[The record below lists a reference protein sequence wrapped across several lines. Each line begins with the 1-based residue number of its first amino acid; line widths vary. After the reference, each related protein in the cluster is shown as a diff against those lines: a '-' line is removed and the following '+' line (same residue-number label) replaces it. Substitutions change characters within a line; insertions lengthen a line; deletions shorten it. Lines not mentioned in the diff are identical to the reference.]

1 MKNISVP
8 VIGLKALRRS
18 ARSSV
23 FGLLTASILLLPVG
37 RAFALAVGDQVYN
50 PKSDS
55 FETIVQIPSP
65 PNGWVVTS
73 VIVDGKTTFNAFIVT
88 PPDVG
93 TTYVSGGTTYKVLS
107 YDTTTVDGQTYYT
120 GIVVENETDSSNP
133 KTTLN
138 AYQIGVQ
145 VDGGALGGDGSG
157 GTVTQGNDVRFVD
170 NRTGS
175 NGSGGSNA
183 YGIKIDFGIL
193 GSLTIGVSGSDGQ
206 PGGNGPKIIDTL
218 PSTDS
223 YSSSDTGK
231 AAVEIS
237 SVGGDGGKGG
247 DSYGNQ
253 KARQGGAAG
262 QGGDITLTSA
272 ATITT
277 NASGADGIHVM
288 SKGGQGGAGGSGYI
302 FSQGGSGGP
311 PTTGGTVIV
320 NNSGQITT
328 NQEKSVGIFAQS
340 IGGGGGAGGDSFGIV
355 GLPGSAS
362 AGGDGGMVTVGNT
375 GVIETKGAR
384 SYGIWAQ
391 SLGGSGGDAGDAGGI
406 VALGNKL
413 GSGGGT
419 GNTATVNNNAGGSIT
434 TYGVGAFGILAQ
446 SIGGGGGDAGGAGG
460 LVAIG
465 GDAGSGGDG
474 GTVIVTNAAGNV
486 IRTFGGS
493 DTSVTELG
501 PAITDVGA
509 DAIVA
514 QSIGGGGGNGSGSGG
529 LVAIGGE
536 GSAGGGGGTV
546 SVTNDGTLITIGPK
560 ARGIFAQSIGGG
572 GGNGGDSGGL
582 VAIGGKG
589 SSTSNGGTVTVNNT
603 GTITTAGTAIQ
614 AESIGGGGGD
624 GGSSAG
630 LFSIGGSG
638 GGGGDGLGVT
648 VNSSGRLTTSGD
660 NSVGILAQS
669 LGGGGGNGGGS
680 YTAGA
685 PISIAIGGAGDKG
698 GNGGSVEVNHV
709 ATPGDLSHLVTS
721 VINTGTRTTNG
732 QGQTVVTGNKAYGVF
747 AQSVGGG
754 GGRGGLAVSIANG
767 TSGAGAS
774 FAIGGSGGLGGNGE
788 DVTVNYKGYITTQ
801 GDSAY
806 GIFAQSVGGGGGD
819 GGGAVAVSGGG
830 AFSFGLAMG
839 GKGGVA
845 GDGDI
850 VTVNTAG
857 GTIETFGLQS
867 YGIFAQSVGGGG
879 GNGGFAGGGTLGA
892 VAMTVTLGGDAGTGG
907 LAKAV
912 TVNNASTII
921 THQNGAIGINAQ
933 SLGGGGGNGGFAI
946 SGAIA
951 VGAVSAAVGGH
962 GGGGS
967 NGGTVTV
974 DNQGDITT
982 SGDKAYGILAQS
994 VGGGGGNGG
1003 SAVAFTLGVSPDPAE
1018 IPTVAVSI
1026 SVGGGGGDGSI
1037 ADIVHVTNGGSIT
1050 THGTDAHG
1058 IWAQSIGGGGGIGG
1072 YAASGSM
1079 TIGGGANI
1087 EVAVGGTGGKGETA
1101 GAVIVDAGKDSDG
1114 NIIADSIITTFGIG
1128 ANGIRAQ
1135 SIGGGGGDGGF
1146 AVGVNIGI
1154 NNSELLQGNIGVT
1167 VGGSGGVAGDGSTV
1181 TVNNWSGIRTYGD
1194 NAVGIYAQSAGGGGG
1209 DGGNAITGVLGW
1221 ANATSSSAQTVN
1233 ISVAVGGKGGAAG
1246 DGEDVTVH
1254 NYGSIETGLD
1264 TQTVDAEGDPIIT
1277 GNSAYGIFA
1286 QSIGGGGGIGGRANS
1301 INVLVGKGDAP
1312 PDAQTNIA
1320 MSVAVGGDGGGAG
1333 NGGHVAVTN
1342 SGDIVTNAS
1351 LSDGIYAQSVGG
1363 GGGAGGNG
1371 LLGTGELIPV
1381 PVALIANVLMGK
1393 TKIYSNLGIAV
1404 GGNDGSTGTGGL
1416 VEVTNTGDITTKGSN
1431 SNGIFAQSVGGG
1443 GGVGGKA
1450 NIGAT
1455 GTLGIGG
1462 RGTSGGDGGIVT
1474 VTNNG
1479 NGKIE
1484 TFGAASN
1491 GIFAQSVGG
1500 GGGVA
1505 GNVDRVLESAMGPIP
1520 ALNLGIGLAFGQG
1533 AGDGG
1538 SGKDVTV
1545 EGNGAIIT
1553 HGSSSAGIFAQSVG
1567 GGGGIL
1573 GTLGNELI
1581 PGIHD
1586 VTNWAVG
1593 SNGDAGDSGI
1603 VHVNYAGAIDTYGD
1617 GSIGIF
1623 AQSNG
1628 GTKDTTQQYLGTAGN
1643 VTVDLT
1649 GSVVTHAAG
1658 TDAIV
1663 AQSKAVEGNGDIAIN
1678 LNSTNGLVK
1687 GGATDA
1693 THVGVGVW
1701 IIDGA
1706 TNTISNKG
1714 TITTASGTAGG
1725 WAILSGVGNED
1736 VTNYGTVTG
1745 SFDLGT
1751 GANSFTNK
1759 AGATF
1764 NAGSYAQLG
1773 GDNLFT
1779 DSGYF
1784 SPGGDG
1790 NVMTTNLDGN
1800 WNQSSTGIY
1809 KLDVDLDPGSDLI
1822 NVSGTADL
1830 NGAVAVNIL
1839 NPAAAKPGSQD
1850 FLILYAHD
1858 GVTHDGLK
1866 LNALPSAVA
1875 QYQLQFPDSDNVY
1888 LNVDINF
1895 APIGLT
1901 RNQTLIGNAVNA
1913 IQTGQPP
1920 ASFNKIAAALF
1931 YVPTLGQ
1938 LGGVYDSISGEGVS
1952 GVQQPQFDAYG
1963 TFLSSMTRQSDFWRT
1978 GLGTD
1983 PMDQTIAPQAYDEP
1997 KAKKDAFGALQKAPD
2012 ERRWSYWATAGGST
2026 GQLAGNAAVGSAETV
2041 YQGGSFA
2048 AGFDSVGDPD
2058 VMMGFAMGGAATSF
2072 AVPDRATSGN
2082 IIGGQVGAHLARKW
2096 DQFYINGALAFGLYN
2111 NNIDRDASVP
2121 GSNAPLDPIAGLP
2134 TEHWKSNFLSA
2145 GLGTSMEAGWR
2156 QTVGEGAITPFA
2168 GVQFSM
2174 LSMDAFNETSIGG
2187 GALGLSFDSRA
2198 VLSLPVS
2205 LGLQLDTTVD
2215 VGNGKSLQAWGR
2227 AAWVHEFEP
2236 DRSVKPEFQAAPGY
2250 PLVIQGAA
2258 AAENA
2263 VAVDAGLKMNLAN
2276 NTSMFTTFDG
2286 KFGQGV
2292 QTYGGN
2298 VGFKVNW

>member
-1 MKNISVP
+1 MNTIGVP
-8 VIGLKALRRS
+8 AIGLKALRRS

-23 FGLLTASILLLPVG
+23 FAMLTGTILLLPVG
-37 RAFALAVGDQVYN
+37 SALAAVKVGDSIYN
-50 PKSDS
+50 PGTGN
-55 FETIVQIPSP
+55 FETVVQIPSP
-65 PNGWVVTS
+65 PNGWVVTAVS
-73 VIVDGKTTFNAFIVT
+73 SGSGTTFNAVIVS
-88 PPDVG
+88 PPAVNS
-93 TTYVSGGTTYKVLS
+93 TFVSGGTTYKVLS
-107 YDTTTVDGQTYYT
+107 YTTTTVSGQSYYT
-120 GIVVENETDSSNP
+120 GIVVENETDSNHPQS
-133 KTTLN
+133 TLN
-138 AYQIGVQ
+138 TYQLNVPI
-145 VDGGALGGDGSG
+145 DGGGAGGAGTG
-157 GTVTQGNDVRFVD
+157 GTVSQGNSVRFVD
-170 NRTGS
+170 RQTGS
-175 NGSGGSNA
+175 NGAGGSNA

-206 PGGNGPKIIDTL
+206 PGGNGPTINDTL
-218 PSTDS
+218 HATES
-223 YSSSDTGK
+223 YSSNQAGK
-231 AAVEIS
+231 AAVEIA

-253 KARQGGAAG
+253 DARQGGAAG
-262 QGGDITLTSA
+262 QGGNITLNTA

-277 NASGADGIHVM
+277 DAVGADGVFVM

-302 FSQGGSGGP
+302 LAQGGSGGP

-328 NQEKSVGIFAQS
+328 KQDKSVGIFAQS

-355 GLPGSAS
+355 GQPGSAS
-362 AGGDGGMVTVGNT
+362 AGGNGGTVTVTNT
-375 GVIETKGAR
+375 GVIETRGAR

-391 SLGGSGGDAGDAGGI
+391 SLGGSGGNAGDSGGI

-419 GNTATVNNNAGGSIT
+419 GNTVTVNNNAGGDIT

-474 GTVIVTNAAGNV
+474 KDVVVTNAAGNV

-493 DTSVTELG
+493 DTNVTNLG
-501 PAITDVGA
+501 PTIQDVGA

-536 GSAGGGGGTV
+536 GSAGGIGGSV

-624 GGSSAG
+624 GGSAGG

-638 GGGGDGLGVT
+638 GGGGNGLKVT
-648 VNSSGRLTTSGD
+648 VNSSGHLTTSGND
-660 NSVGILAQS
+660 AVGILAQS

-680 YTAGA
+680 YTVGA
-685 PISIAIGGAGDKG
+685 PISIAIGGAGAKG
-698 GNGGSVEVNHV
+698 GDGGSVEVNHV
-709 ATPGDLSHLVTS
+709 ATAGNLSGLVASDIDT
-721 VINTGTRTTNG
+721 TGT
-732 QGQTVVTGNKAYGVF
+732 KAYGVF

-754 GGRGGLAVSIANG
+754 GGRGGLAVAVANG
-767 TSGAGAS
+767 TSAAVGIS
-774 FAIGGSGGLGGNGE
+774 FALGGTGGPGGSSK
-788 DVTVNYKGYITTQ
+788 DVTVNYKGDVTTQ
-801 GDSAY
+801 GNQAY

-819 GGGAVAVSGGG
+819 GGGSVAVAAGG
-830 AFSFGLAMG
+830 AFNFGLAMG

-850 VTVNTAG
+850 VTVNTTG
-857 GTIETFGLQS
+857 GTIETYGLQA

-892 VAMTVTLGGDAGTGG
+892 VAMSVTLGGEAGTGG

-912 TVNNASTII
+912 TVNNHSTII
-921 THQNGAIGINAQ
+921 THENGSIGINAQ

-974 DNQGDITT
+974 DNQGDIIT
-982 SGDKAYGILAQS
+982 SGDKAFGIFAQS

-1003 SAVAFTLGVSPDPAE
+1003 SAVAFTATASPDPAE

-1026 SVGGGGGDGSI
+1026 AVGGGGGDGSI
-1037 ADIVHVTNGGSIT
+1037 ADTVHVTNGGNIT
-1050 THGTDAHG
+1050 THGIEAHG
-1058 IWAQSIGGGGGIGG
+1058 IWAQSVGGGGGTGG

-1079 TIGGGANI
+1079 AIGPGGTIT
-1087 EVAVGGTGGKGETA
+1087 VAVGGTGGKGETA
-1101 GAVIVDAGKDSDG
+1101 GAVIVDAGKDDNG
-1114 NIIADSIITTFGIG
+1114 NVIADSLITTYGMG
-1128 ANGIRAQ
+1128 ADGIRAQ

-1154 NNSELLQGNIGVT
+1154 NNSELLNMNLGVT
-1167 VGGSGGVAGDGSTV
+1167 VGGSGGVAGDGSTA
-1181 TVNNWSGIRTYGD
+1181 TVNNWAGIRTYGD
-1194 NAVGIYAQSAGGGGG
+1194 NAAGIFAQSAGGGGG
-1209 DGGNAITGVLGW
+1209 DGGNAITGVAGW
-1221 ANATSSSAQTVN
+1221 ANATSQSAQTVN
-1233 ISVAVGGKGGAAG
+1233 MSVAVGGTGGAAG
-1246 DGEDVTVH
+1246 DGQDVTVNNH
-1254 NYGSIETGLD
+1254 GTIETGLD
-1264 TQTVDAEGDPIIT
+1264 THTVDAEGNEIVT

-1312 PDAQTNIA
+1312 PGAETNIA
-1320 MSVAVGGDGGGAG
+1320 MSVAVGGNGGGAG
-1333 NGGHVAVTN
+1333 NGGHVKVTN
-1342 SGDIVTNAS
+1342 DGNIITNAS
-1351 LSDGIYAQSVGG
+1351 MSDGIYAESVGG

-1381 PVALIANVLMGK
+1381 PAALIANVLFGK
-1393 TKIYSNLGIAV
+1393 TKIYSNIGIAV
-1404 GGNDGSTGTGGL
+1404 GGQGGSTGTGGL
-1416 VEVTNTGDITTKGSN
+1416 VEVTNTGNITTKGSN

-1455 GTLGIGG
+1455 GTVGIGG
-1462 RGTSGGDGGIVT
+1462 KGTSGGDGGIVH
-1474 VTNNG
+1474 VTNDG
-1479 NGKIE
+1479 NGTIE

-1491 GIFAQSVGG
+1491 GIFAQSIGG

-1505 GNVDRVLESAMGPIP
+1505 GNVDRVLESKMGPIP

-1533 AGDGG
+1533 GGNGG

-1581 PGIHD
+1581 PGIST

-1603 VHVNYAGAIDTYGD
+1603 VHVNYAGTIDTYGS

-1628 GTKDTTQQYLGTAGN
+1628 GKKDTTQNYLGTAGN
-1643 VTVDLT
+1643 VTVDLA
-1649 GSVVTHAAG
+1649 GSVVTHEAG

-1678 LNSTNGLVK
+1678 LTSTTGLVK

-1693 THVGVGVW
+1693 DHIGVGVW
-1701 IIDGA
+1701 LLDGKN
-1706 TNTISNKG
+1706 NTISNKG

-1725 WAILSGVGNED
+1725 WAILSGVGNEA
-1736 VTNYGTVTG
+1736 VTNYGAVTG
-1745 SFDLGT
+1745 SFDLGA
-1751 GANSFTNK
+1751 GVNSFTNS
-1759 AGATF
+1759 ANAIF
-1764 NAGSYAQLG
+1764 NAGANAKLG
-1773 GDNLFT
+1773 AGNLFA

-1784 SPGGDG
+1784 SPGGDN
-1790 NVMTTNLDGN
+1790 NVMTTNLVGN
-1800 WNQSSTGIY
+1800 WNQAATGAY
-1809 KLDVDLDPGSDLI
+1809 KLDVDLDPQADLI
-1822 NVSGTADL
+1822 NVTGTANLTGAVDL
-1830 NGAVAVNIL
+1830 NIMDA
-1839 NPAAAKPGSQD
+1839 AAAKPGSQT
-1850 FLILYAHD
+1850 FHILHAD
-1858 GVTHDGLK
+1858 GGVSHTGLE
-1866 LNALPSAVA
+1866 LSSVQSAVA
-1875 QYQLQFPDSDNVY
+1875 QYELQYQGSNDVY
-1888 LNVDINF
+1888 LGVDITF

-1901 RNQTLIGNAVNA
+1901 GNEIPVANAINA
-1913 IQTGQPP
+1913 IQSGGPTSPDFQ
-1920 ASFNKIAAALF
+1920 KIAQAL
-1931 YVPTLGQ
+1931 YYIPTVGQ
-1938 LGGVYDSISGEGVS
+1938 LGAVYDSISGEGVS
-1952 GVQQPQFDAYG
+1952 GAEQPQFDAYES
-1963 TFLSSMTRQSDFWRT
+1963 FFASMGRQADFWRT
-1978 GLGTD
+1978 GVGTD
-1983 PMDQTIAPQAYDEP
+1983 PTDHTATPQAYDEP
-1997 KAKKDAFGALQKAPD
+1997 AKPKKDPFKAMQPD
-2012 ERRWSYWATAGGST
+2012 QRRWSYWASAGGN
-2026 GQLAGNAAVGSAETV
+2026 GGEIRGDAAMGSAGTT
-2041 YQGGSFA
+2041 YRGGNLA
-2048 AGFDSVGDPD
+2048 AGMETVGDPD
-2058 VMMGFAMGGAATSF
+2058 TLVGFALGGSAGSF
-2072 AVPDRATSGN
+2072 AVDDRETSGN
-2082 IIGGQVGAHLARKW
+2082 IVGAQAGAYVARKW
-2096 DQFYINGALAFGLYN
+2096 DQFYIDGALAFGLYN
-2111 NNIDRDASVP
+2111 NNIHRATAVP
-2121 GSNAPLDPIAGLP
+2121 GSASPIDPIAGLT
-2134 TEHWKSNFLSA
+2134 TENWRSNFLSA
-2145 GLGTSMEAGWR
+2145 GFGTNIEAGWR
-2156 QTVGEGAITPFA
+2156 QQVGEAAITPFA
-2168 GVQFSM
+2168 GLQFAF
-2174 LSMDAFNETSIGG
+2174 LSMDAFDETSPDG
-2187 GALGLSFDSRA
+2187 GALGLSFDHR
-2198 VLSLPVS
+2198 VITSLPTS
-2205 LGLQLDTTVD
+2205 LGLQVDTTIG
-2215 VGNGKSLQAWGR
+2215 VGDGQSLQAWGR
-2227 AAWVHEFEP
+2227 AAWVHEFET
-2236 DRSVKPEFQAAPGY
+2236 DRSVKPSFQAAPGTSF
-2250 PLVIQGAA
+2250 VIQGAS
-2258 AAENA
+2258 AAEDA
-2263 VAVDAGLKMNLAN
+2263 VAVNAGLKMNWGA
-2276 NTSMFTTFDG
+2276 NTSMFAAFDG
-2286 KFGQGV
+2286 KFGDGLQS
-2292 QTYGGN
+2292 YGGD
-2298 VGFKVNW
+2298 VGFKLNW

>member
-1 MKNISVP
+1 M
-8 VIGLKALRRS
+8 
-18 ARSSV
+18 
-23 FGLLTASILLLPVG
+23 LTASILLLPVG
-37 RAFALAVGDQVYN
+37 SAFALAVGDQVYN
-50 PKSDS
+50 PGTGNL
-55 FETIVQIPSP
+55 ETIVQIPSP

-73 VIVDGKTTFNAFIVT
+73 VSSGGTTTFNAVIVT
-88 PPDVG
+88 PPAVNS
-93 TTYVSGGTTYKVLS
+93 TFVSGGKTYKVLS
-107 YDTTTVDGQTYYT
+107 YTKTTVGTVDYVT
-120 GIVVENETDSSNP
+120 GIVVQNETDSGNP
-133 KTTLN
+133 QSTLN
-138 AYQIGVQ
+138 AYQLNVPI
-145 VDGGALGGDGSG
+145 DGGGAGGSGTG
-157 GTVTQGNDVRFVD
+157 GTVTQGNSVRFVD

-175 NGSGGSNA
+175 NGAGGSNA

-206 PGGNGPKIIDTL
+206 PGGNGPTINDTL
-218 PSTDS
+218 QSTDS
-223 YSSSDTGK
+223 YSSSQAGK
-231 AAVEIS
+231 AAVEVT

-277 NASGADGIHVM
+277 DAVGADGIFVM

-302 FSQGGSGGP
+302 FSEGGSGGP

-320 NNSGQITT
+320 DNRGQITT
-328 NQEKSVGIFAQS
+328 NQDKSVGIFAQS

-355 GLPGSAS
+355 GQPGSAS
-362 AGGDGGMVTVGNT
+362 AGGNGGMVTVANT

-391 SLGGSGGDAGDAGGI
+391 SLGGSGGDAGDSGGI

-419 GNTATVNNNAGGSIT
+419 GNTVTVNNNAGGSIT
-434 TYGVGAFGILAQ
+434 TFGVGAFGILAQ

-493 DTSVTELG
+493 DSSVTVLG

-638 GGGGDGLGVT
+638 GGGGDGEKVT
-648 VNSSGRLTTSGD
+648 VNSSGRLTTSGND
-660 NSVGILAQS
+660 AIGILAQS

-680 YTAGA
+680 YTASA

-709 ATPGDLSHLVTS
+709 TTPGDLSGLVAS

-754 GGRGGLAVSIANG
+754 GGRGGLAVSVANG

-774 FAIGGSGGLGGNGE
+774 FAIGGSGGPGGDGK
-788 DVTVNYKGYITTQ
+788 DVTVNYKGDITTQ

-806 GIFAQSVGGGGGD
+806 GIYAQSVGGGGGD

-839 GKGGVA
+839 GAAGVGGT
-845 GDGDI
+845 GDI
-850 VTVNTAG
+850 VTVNTTG
-857 GTIETFGLQS
+857 GTIETYGLQA

-879 GNGGFAGGGTLGA
+879 GNGGFAGGGTIGA
-892 VAMTVTLGGDAGTGG
+892 VALTVTLGGKGAAGG

-921 THQNGAIGINAQ
+921 THADGSIGIN
-933 SLGGGGGNGGFAI
+933 
-946 SGAIA
+946 
-951 VGAVSAAVGGH
+951 
-962 GGGGS
+962 
-967 NGGTVTV
+967 
-974 DNQGDITT
+974 
-982 SGDKAYGILAQS
+982 AQS

-1003 SAVAFTLGVSPDPAE
+1003 FSIAGALAVGAISAAVGGNAGDGSSGGTVTVSNQGDISTAG
-1018 IPTVAVSI
+1018 IKAYGI
-1026 SVGGGGGDGSI
+1026 FAQSVGGGGGNGGGAIAFSLAVSPDPEEIPAVAVSIAVGGKGGVGSI
-1037 ADIVHVTNGGSIT
+1037 GDTVHVTNGGDIT
-1050 THGTDAHG
+1050 TLGSGAHG
-1058 IWAQSIGGGGGIGG
+1058 IWAQSVGGGGGTGG
-1072 YAASGSM
+1072 YAGAGSASMGP
-1079 TIGGGANI
+1079 GANI
-1087 EVAVGGTGGKGETA
+1087 SVAVGGTGGTGGNG
-1101 GAVIVDAGKDSDG
+1101 GAVIVDAGKDDDG
-1114 NIIADSIITTFGIG
+1114 DVVANSTITTYGL
-1128 ANGIRAQ
+1128 AADGIRAQ

-1146 AVGVNIGI
+1146 AIGVNLGI
-1154 NNSELLQGNIGVT
+1154 NNSDLPLASIGVT
-1167 VGGSGGVAGDGSTV
+1167 VGGQGALGGDGSSA
-1181 TVNNWSGIRTYGD
+1181 TVNNWAVIRTYGD
-1194 NAVGIYAQSAGGGGG
+1194 NSAGIFAQSAGGGGG
-1209 DGGNAITGVLGW
+1209 DGGNAITAVGSW
-1221 ANATSSSAQTVN
+1221 ANATSSSAQNTN
-1233 ISVAVGGKGGAAG
+1233 ISVAIGGNGALAG
-1246 DGEDVTVH
+1246 DGKDVTVNNH
-1254 NYGSIETGLD
+1254 GNIETGLITTNKDIAGD
-1264 TQTVDAEGDPIIT
+1264 TVIT
-1277 GNSAYGIFA
+1277 GNSGYGIFA

-1301 INVLVGKGDAP
+1301 INVLVGKGEAPEDALI
-1312 PDAQTNIA
+1312 NVA
-1320 MSVAVGGDGGGAG
+1320 MSVAVGGKGGAAG
-1333 NGGHVAVTN
+1333 DGGHVNVNNDGSIITN
-1342 SGDIVTNAS
+1342 GS
-1351 LSDGIYAQSVGG
+1351 LADGIYAQSVGG

-1371 LLGTGELIPV
+1371 ILGTDELIPV
-1381 PVALIANVLMGK
+1381 PAALIANVLFGK
-1393 TKIYSNLGIAV
+1393 TKIYSALGAAV
-1404 GGNDGSTGTGGL
+1404 GGDGGGSGIGGL
-1416 VEVTNTGDITTKGSN
+1416 VEVTNTGNITTKGSN

-1455 GTLGIGG
+1455 GTIGVG
-1462 RGTSGGDGGIVT
+1462 GKGTSGGNGGV
-1474 VTNNG
+1474 VHVVNNG
-1479 NGKIE
+1479 SGKIE

-1505 GNVDRVLESAMGPIP
+1505 GNVDRVLANGLGPVP

-1533 AGDGG
+1533 GGSGG

-1581 PGIHD
+1581 PGVHD

-1603 VHVNYAGAIDTYGD
+1603 VHVNYAGTIDTYGD

-1628 GTKDTTQQYLGTAGN
+1628 GTKDTTQNYLGTAGN

-1663 AQSKAVEGNGDIAIN
+1663 AQSKAVEGNGNIAIN

-1693 THVGVGVW
+1693 THIGVGVW

-1725 WAILSGVGNED
+1725 WAILSGAGNEA

-1751 GANSFTNK
+1751 GANSFTSI

-1764 NAGSYAQLG
+1764 NAGADAKLG
-1773 GDNLFT
+1773 SGNLFT
-1779 DSGYF
+1779 DNGYF
-1784 SPGGDG
+1784 SPGGTG
-1790 NVMTTNLDGN
+1790 NVMTTNLVGN
-1800 WNQSSTGIY
+1800 WNQSSTGAY
-1809 KLDVDLDPGSDLI
+1809 KLDVDLDPASDLFNI
-1822 NVSGTADL
+1822 SGTAVL
-1830 NGAVAVNIL
+1830 NGAIDLNIMD
-1839 NPAAAKPGSQD
+1839 PAAAKPGSQD
-1850 FLILYAHD
+1850 FLVLHAD
-1858 GVTHDGLK
+1858 GGVTHTGLT
-1866 LNALPSAVA
+1866 LNAVSSAVA
-1875 QYQLQFPDSDNVY
+1875 QYQLQYPNAEDIV

-1895 APIGLT
+1895 APTGLT
-1901 RNQTLIGNAVNA
+1901 GNQAAVGNAVNA
-1913 IQTGQPP
+1913 IQSGSSSPG
-1920 ASFNKIAAALF
+1920 FNKIAAALY
-1931 YVPTLGQ
+1931 YVPTIDQ
-1938 LGGVYDSISGEGVS
+1938 LGGVYNAISGEGVS
-1952 GVQQPQFDAYG
+1952 GVEQPQFDIYG
-1963 TFLSSMTRQSDFWRT
+1963 TFMTSMSHQADFWRT
-1978 GLGTD
+1978 GLGTN
-1983 PMDQTIAPQAYDEP
+1983 PMDRTIPPQAYDEP
-1997 KAKKDAFGALQKAPD
+1997 RKAGKDPFSALQPD
-2012 ERRWSYWATAGGST
+2012 ERRWNYWASAGGS
-2026 GQLAGNAAVGSAETV
+2026 GGVIGGNAATGSAANV
-2041 YQGGSFA
+2041 YQGGNFA
-2048 AGFDSVGDPD
+2048 AGMDSAGDPD
-2058 VMMGFAMGGAATSF
+2058 VLMGFALGGAAASF
-2072 AVPDRATSGN
+2072 AVDGRQTSGN
-2082 IIGGQVGAHLARKW
+2082 IIGGQVGTYLTRKW
-2096 DQFYINGALAFGLYN
+2096 DQFYVNGALAFGLFN
-2111 NNIDRDASVP
+2111 NDVDRDVTLP
-2121 GSNAPLDPIAGLP
+2121 GSNAPLDPVAGAA
-2134 TEHWKSNFLSA
+2134 ERWKSHFLSA
-2145 GLGTSMEAGWR
+2145 GFGTNVEAGWR
-2156 QTVGEGAITPFA
+2156 QTVGAGAITPFA
-2168 GVQFSM
+2168 GLQFSM
-2174 LSMDAFNETSIGG
+2174 LSMDAFNETSLNGG
-2187 GALGLSFDSRA
+2187 TLGLGFDRRTI
-2198 VLSLPVS
+2198 LSLPVS
-2205 LGLQLDTTVD
+2205 LGLQLDTTVGIGD
-2215 VGNGKSLQAWGR
+2215 GKSLQAWGR

-2236 DRSVKPEFQAAPGY
+2236 DRSVSPEFQAAPGY

-2258 AAENA
+2258 AAVNA
-2263 VAVDAGLKMNLAN
+2263 VAVDAGLKMNLSK

-2286 KFGQGV
+2286 KFGEGL

-2298 VGFKVNW
+2298 VGFMVKW

>member
-1 MKNISVP
+1 MKTIGVHA
-8 VIGLKALRRS
+8 IGLKALRRS

-23 FGLLTASILLLPVG
+23 FGLLTASILLMPVG
-37 RAFALAVGDQVYN
+37 RALALAVGDQVYN
-50 PKSDS
+50 PGTGNL
-55 FETIVQIPSP
+55 ETIVQIPSP
-65 PNGWVVTS
+65 PNGWVVTAVS
-73 VIVDGKTTFNAFIVT
+73 SGGTTTFNAVIVT
-88 PPDVG
+88 PPDVDS
-93 TTYVSGGTTYKVLS
+93 TFVSGGKTYKVLS
-107 YDTTTVDGQTYYT
+107 YTYTTPANVGDPVYVT
-120 GIVVENETDSSNP
+120 GIVVKNETDSGNP
-133 KTTLN
+133 QSTLN
-138 AYQIGVQ
+138 AYQLNVPI
-145 VDGGALGGDGSG
+145 DGGGAGGAGSG
-157 GTVTQGNDVRFVD
+157 GTVTQGNNVRFVD
-170 NRTGS
+170 SQTGS

-206 PGGNGPKIIDTL
+206 PGGNGPTINDTL
-218 PSTDS
+218 HASDS
-223 YSSSDTGK
+223 YSSSQAGK
-231 AAVEIS
+231 AAVEVT
-237 SVGGDGGKGG
+237 SVGGNGGTGG

-277 NASGADGIHVM
+277 DAVGADGIFVM

-302 FSQGGSGGP
+302 FSEGGAGGP
-311 PTTGGTVIV
+311 PTTGGTVFV
-320 NNSGQITT
+320 DNSGQITT
-328 NQEKSVGIFAQS
+328 NQDKSVGIFAQS

-355 GLPGSAS
+355 GQPGSAS
-362 AGGDGGMVTVGNT
+362 AGGNGGMVTVANT

-419 GNTATVNNNAGGSIT
+419 GNTVTVNNNAGGSIT

-493 DTSVTELG
+493 DTSVTDLG
-501 PAITDVGA
+501 PAVTDVGA

-536 GSAGGGGGTV
+536 GSAGGAGGTV

-560 ARGIFAQSIGGG
+560 ARGIYAQSIGGG

-589 SSTSNGGTVTVNNT
+589 SSTSDGGTVTVNNT

-638 GGGGDGLGVT
+638 GGGGDGLQVT
-648 VNSSGRLTTSGD
+648 VNSSGHLTTTGD

-669 LGGGGGNGGGS
+669 LGGGGGKGGGS

-698 GNGGSVEVNHV
+698 GDGGSVEVNHV
-709 ATPGDLSHLVTS
+709 TTPGDLSGLVAS
-721 VINTGTRTTNG
+721 VISTGTRTTDG
-732 QGQTVVTGNKAYGVF
+732 QGNTVVTGNKAYGVF

-754 GGRGGLAVSIANG
+754 GGKGGLAVSIANG

-774 FAIGGSGGLGGNGE
+774 FAIGGSGGPGGDGK
-788 DVTVNYKGYITTQ
+788 DVTVNYKGDITTQ

-830 AFSFGLAMG
+830 AFSFGLSMG
-839 GKGGVA
+839 GAAGVGGV
-845 GDGDI
+845 GDI
-850 VTVNTAG
+850 VTVNTTG
-857 GTIETFGLQS
+857 GTIETYGLQA

-879 GNGGFAGGGTLGA
+879 GNGGFAGGGTIGA
-892 VAMTVTLGGDAGTGG
+892 IALTVTLGGEGAAGG

-921 THQNGAIGINAQ
+921 THADGSIGINAQ
-933 SLGGGGGNGGFAI
+933 SIGGGGGNGGFSIA
-946 SGAIA
+946 GALA
-951 VGAVSAAVGGH
+951 VGAISAAVGGDA
-962 GGGGS
+962 GDGS
-967 NGGTVTV
+967 SGGTVTV
-974 DNQGDITT
+974 SNQGDISTT
-982 SGDKAYGILAQS
+982 GIKAYGIFAQS

-1003 SAVAFTLGVSPDPAE
+1003 GAIAFSLAVSPDPEE
-1018 IPTVAVSI
+1018 IPAVAVSVA
-1026 SVGGGGGDGSI
+1026 VGGKGGVGSI
-1037 ADIVHVTNGGSIT
+1037 GDTVHVTNGGDIT
-1050 THGTDAHG
+1050 TLGTGAHG
-1058 IWAQSIGGGGGIGG
+1058 IWAQSVGGGGGTGG
-1072 YAASGSM
+1072 YAGAGSGSM
-1079 TIGGGANI
+1079 GPGANI
-1087 EVAVGGTGGKGETA
+1087 SVAVGGTGGTGGNG
-1101 GAVIVDAGKDSDG
+1101 GAVIVDAGKDDDG
-1114 NIIADSIITTFGIG
+1114 DIVANSTITTYGL
-1128 ANGIRAQ
+1128 AADGIRAQ

-1146 AVGVNIGI
+1146 AMGVNLGI
-1154 NNSELLQGNIGVT
+1154 NNSNLPLASLG
-1167 VGGSGGVAGDGSTV
+1167 GDGSSA
-1181 TVNNWSGIRTYGD
+1181 TVNNWSAIRTYGD
-1194 NAVGIYAQSAGGGGG
+1194 NSVGIFAQSAGGGGG
-1209 DGGNAITGVLGW
+1209 DGGNAITAVGSW
-1221 ANATSSSAQTVN
+1221 ANATSSSAQNTN
-1233 ISVAVGGKGGAAG
+1233 ISVAIGGNGALAG
-1246 DGEDVTVH
+1246 DGKDVTVNNH
-1254 NYGSIETGLD
+1254 GNIETGLITTNTDIAGD
-1264 TQTVDAEGDPIIT
+1264 TVIT
-1277 GNSAYGIFA
+1277 GNSGYGIFA

-1301 INVLVGKGDAP
+1301 INVLVGKGEAPEDALI
-1312 PDAQTNIA
+1312 NVA
-1320 MSVAVGGDGGGAG
+1320 MSVAVGGQGGAAG
-1333 NGGHVAVTN
+1333 DGGHVTVNNDGSIITN
-1342 SGDIVTNAS
+1342 GS
-1351 LSDGIYAQSVGG
+1351 LADGIFAQSVGG

-1371 LLGTGELIPV
+1371 ILGTDELIPV
-1381 PVALIANVLMGK
+1381 PAALIANVLFGK
-1393 TKIYSNLGIAV
+1393 TKIYSALGAAV
-1404 GGNDGSTGTGGL
+1404 GGNGGGSGIGGL
-1416 VEVTNTGDITTKGSN
+1416 VEVTNTGSITTRGSN

-1455 GTLGIGG
+1455 GTIGVG
-1462 RGTSGGDGGIVT
+1462 GKGTSGGDGGIVT

-1505 GNVDRVLESAMGPIP
+1505 GNVDRVLANGLGPIP

-1533 AGDGG
+1533 GGNGG
-1538 SGKDVTV
+1538 SGEDVTV

-1603 VHVNYAGAIDTYGD
+1603 VHVSYAGTIDTYGD

-1628 GTKDTTQQYLGTAGN
+1628 GTKDSTQNYLGTAGN

-1663 AQSKAVEGNGDIAIN
+1663 AQSKAVEGNGNIAIN

-1693 THVGVGVW
+1693 THIGVGVW

-1725 WAILSGVGNED
+1725 WAILSGAGNEA

-1751 GANSFTNK
+1751 GANGFTNI

-1764 NAGSYAQLG
+1764 NAGADAKLG
-1773 GDNLFT
+1773 AGNLFT
-1779 DSGYF
+1779 DNGYF
-1784 SPGGDG
+1784 SPGGAG
-1790 NVMTTNLDGN
+1790 NVMTTSLVGN
-1800 WNQSSTGIY
+1800 WNQSSTGAY
-1809 KLDVDLDPGSDLI
+1809 KLDVDLDPASDLFKI
-1822 NVSGTADL
+1822 SGTAVL
-1830 NGAVAVNIL
+1830 NGAIDLNIMDT
-1839 NPAAAKPGSQD
+1839 AAAKPGSQD
-1850 FLILYAHD
+1850 FLILHADD
-1858 GVTHDGLK
+1858 GVTHTGLT
-1866 LNALPSAVA
+1866 LNAVSSAVA
-1875 QYQLQFPDSDNVY
+1875 QYELQYPNADDIV

-1895 APIGLT
+1895 APTGLT

-1920 ASFNKIAAALF
+1920 ASFNGIAGALF
-1931 YVPTLGQ
+1931 YVPTLSQ

-1952 GVQQPQFDAYG
+1952 GFQQPQFDAYD
-1963 TFLSSMTRQSDFWRT
+1963 TFLASMTRQSDFWRT

-1983 PMDQTIAPQAYDEP
+1983 PTDQTIPPQAYDEP
-1997 KAKKDAFGALQKAPD
+1997 QAKKDAFGALQKAPD
-2012 ERRWSYWATAGGST
+2012 ERRWSYWASAGGSS
-2026 GQLAGNAAVGSAETV
+2026 GQLAGNAATGSAGNV
-2041 YQGGSFA
+2041 YEGGSFA

-2111 NNIDRDASVP
+2111 NNIDRDAGVP
-2121 GSNAPLDPIAGLP
+2121 GSNAPLDPIAGLA
-2134 TEHWKSNFLSA
+2134 EHWKSNFLSA
-2145 GLGTSMEAGWR
+2145 GFGTSVEAGWR
-2156 QTVGEGAITPFA
+2156 QTVGNGAITPFA
-2168 GVQFSM
+2168 GVQFAM
-2174 LSMDAFNETSIGG
+2174 LSTDAFNETSISG
-2187 GALGLSFDSRA
+2187 GALGLNFDSRA

-2215 VGNGKSLQAWGR
+2215 VGSGNSLQAWGR

-2236 DRSVKPEFQAAPGY
+2236 DRSIRPEFQAAPGD

-2263 VAVDAGLKMNLAN
+2263 VAVDAGLKMNFAN

-2286 KFGQGV
+2286 KFGEGV